1 MVDKKA
7 VDRGRLKADRVVH
20 LRLAG
25 RLSFQQIADSLMPC
39 PEHQRRGGLES
50 CPECER
56 MYGGRAAAQKAYMRA
71 IAVRDEEG
79 RETRE
84 QARIEHLL
92 TLDVLL
98 RSQLVDATKPG
109 VDPADRSRAT
119 TAALRA
125 MDQRA
130 KILGLYAPTKVE
142 VTTELDAAIAQ
153 ELAALAEMP
162 IPADATHPG

>member
-39 PEHQRRGGLES
+39 PDHQRTGGLES
-50 CPECER
+50 CAECER
-56 MYGGRAAAQKAYMRA
+56 MYGGRAAAQKAYTRA
-71 IAVRDEEG
+71 ITVRDDEAK
-79 RETRE
+79 ETRE

-92 TLDVLL
+92 TLDVVL
-98 RSQLVDATKPG
+98 RTQMVDATKG
-109 VDPADRSRAT
+109 GGDPADRARAA

-125 MDQRA
+125 LDQRA

-142 VTTELDAAIAQ
+142 VTTELDATIAQ

-162 IPADATHPG
+162 VPAAYTHPG